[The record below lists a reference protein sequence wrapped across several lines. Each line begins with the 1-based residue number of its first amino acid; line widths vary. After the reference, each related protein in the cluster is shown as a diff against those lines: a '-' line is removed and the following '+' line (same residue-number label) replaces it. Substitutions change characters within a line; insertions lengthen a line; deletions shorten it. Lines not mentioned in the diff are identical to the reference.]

1 MKFFFNIHVLVFTLL
16 VFVLVVSCADVETE
30 TSGYAALEISLD
42 DVSHR
47 KAARSKLAPSMTSS
61 DAVTIL
67 AVLMP
72 AVKCESSSANS
83 GSEYSRAL
91 VGITSQNVKLVV
103 PLDTQVKLCLYFFR
117 ETLSLNELGAG
128 TTAPEGFG
136 ESGIFM
142 IDSETTAKTVSVEFW
157 TTSYSTVTLKISSIS
172 SVGILTGS
180 KGTVKLKSTSGEL
193 MDNNSFTI
201 TSADNGSKSVEFTN
215 VVYNS
220 YSYDVEIMG
229 FIPADQAFLVSSETE
244 TLDVKLTPNYVDID
258 WLSFDNM
265 SIAQVGTSPYAQANG
280 TLVLNVPYD
289 LKDNVTQ
296 IISLMQVMRIGGN
309 TIVDVTPPVDLSTW
323 TKTEGT
329 DNVTDNVT
337 YTTLFSTASYLPLI
351 HGSNELQIV
360 LTVNDESKILTIGTI
375 GYDACIDSDTMC
387 LTLSWGDGLPATD
400 DGQDPD
406 LHSYYFPDWT
416 YNEETTN
423 SSFDNTSRGPR
434 YWIYNNDANKKYTV
448 TGDTV
453 QVNGASEDT
462 DNETQVW
469 ATDGQK
475 VGNGTYL
482 FYVEDVTDTDVQNFK
497 LVLSGPGLSDN
508 ITYGPYDF
516 KDDDDNA
523 TTEAVN
529 PQAVFFIQV
538 DNNSIVRSDNISVG
552 KNLDNVSS
560 TGTFTANASTE
571 VFTDTAHGH
580 LDTQVIRVSGA
591 TSLPTGL
598 LDNTDYYVR
607 DKTDD
612 TFKLALSSGG
622 TAVAISDT
630 GSGTLTWTKTLMQ
643 WTGSLQNSVVIPP

>member
-1 MKFFFNIHVLVFTLL
+1 MNFFSNIHVHVFTLL
-16 VFVLVVSCADVETE
+16 VFMLAVSCADVETE
-30 TSGYAALEISLD
+30 TSGYAALKISLD

-47 KAARSKLAPSMTSS
+47 KAERSKLAPSMTSS
-61 DAVTIL
+61 DANTIL

-117 ETLSLNELGAG
+117 ETLSLNELSAG

-136 ESGIFM
+136 ESGIFS
-142 IDSETTAKTVSVEFW
+142 IDSETTAKTISVEFW

-172 SVGILTGS
+172 SIGFFTGS
-180 KGTVKLKSTSGEL
+180 KGTVKLNSTSGEL

-220 YSYDVEIMG
+220 YSYDVELIG
-229 FIPADQAFLVSSETE
+229 FIPAEEAFLVSSETE

-265 SIAQVGTSPYAQANG
+265 SIAQVDTSPYAQVSG
-280 TLVLNVPYD
+280 TLELNVPYD

-296 IISLMQVMRIGGN
+296 IISLMQVNRIGGN
-309 TIVDVTPPVDLSTW
+309 TIVDVTPPVALSNW

-360 LTVNDESKILTIGTI
+360 LTVNDESKILTVGTI

-387 LTLSWGDGLPATD
+387 LSLSWTDGL
-400 DGQDPD
+400 DPD
-406 LHSYYFPDWT
+406 LHSYYFPDWS
-416 YNEETTN
+416 YNEDLSVLTTDN
-423 SSFDNTSRGPR
+423 FDNASRGPR
-434 YWIYNNDANKKYTV
+434 YWVYSNAANKKYSV
-448 TGDTV
+448 TGDTIHFIDG
-453 QVNGASEDT
+453 NSSS
-462 DNETQVW
+462 DNETQIW
-469 ATDGQK
+469 ATHGQK

-482 FYVEDVTDTDVQNFK
+482 IYVEDVSEIDVQNFK
-497 LVLSGPGLSDN
+497 LILSGPGLSDN

-516 KDDDDNA
+516 KDDNDNS
-523 TTEAVN
+523 TTEALN
-529 PQAVFFIQV
+529 PQPVFFIQV
-538 DNNSIVRSDNISVG
+538 ENNSIVRSDNVSVG

-560 TGTFTANASTE
+560 T
-571 VFTDTAHGH
+571 
-580 LDTQVIRVSGA
+580 
-591 TSLPTGL
+591 
-598 LDNTDYYVR
+598 
-607 DKTDD
+607 
-612 TFKLALSSGG
+612 
-622 TAVAISDT
+622 
-630 GSGTLTWTKTLMQ
+630 LMQ
-643 WTGSLQNSVVIPP
+643 WTGDLQNSVVDQ

>member
-61 DAVTIL
+61 DALTIL

-83 GSEYSRAL
+83 GSEYSRGL
-91 VGITSQNVKLVV
+91 VDITTQNVKMVV

-128 TTAPEGFG
+128 TTVPEGFG
-136 ESGIFM
+136 ESGIFT

-172 SVGILTGS
+172 SIGFFTGS
-180 KGTVKLKSTSGEL
+180 KGTAKLKSTSGEL

-229 FIPADQAFLVSSETE
+229 FIPLDQAFLVSRETE

-265 SIAQVGTSPYAQANG
+265 SIAQVDTSPYAQASG
-280 TLVLNVPYD
+280 TLVLNVPNE

-296 IISLMQVMRIGGN
+296 IISLMQVKRIGGN
-309 TIVDVTPPVDLSTW
+309 TIVDVTPPVDLSNW
-323 TKTEGT
+323 TKTEEG
-329 DNVTDNVT
+329 TDNVT

-360 LTVNDESKILTIGTI
+360 LTVNDESKILTMGTV
-375 GYDACIDSDTMC
+375 GYDACIDSNTMC

-423 SSFDNTSRGPR
+423 SSFDNTSRGQR
-434 YWIYNNDANKKYTV
+434 YWVYSNAANKKYSA
-448 TGDTV
+448 TGDTI
-453 QVNGASEDT
+453 QFIDGTSPS
-462 DNETQVW
+462 DNETQIW
-469 ATDGQK
+469 ATHGQK

-482 FYVEDVTDTDVQNFK
+482 FYVEDVSETDVQNFK

-508 ITYGPYDF
+508 LTYGPYDF
-516 KDDDDNA
+516 KDDDNNS

-538 DNNSIVRSDNISVG
+538 ENNSIVRSDNVSVG
-552 KNLDNVSS
+552 EN
-560 TGTFTANASTE
+560 
-571 VFTDTAHGH
+571 
-580 LDTQVIRVSGA
+580 
-591 TSLPTGL
+591 
-598 LDNTDYYVR
+598 
-607 DKTDD
+607 
-612 TFKLALSSGG
+612 LSS
-622 TAVAISDT
+622 
-630 GSGTLTWTKTLMQ
+630 TLMQ
-643 WTGSLQNSVVIPP
+643 WTGSLENSVVE

>member
-1 MKFFFNIHVLVFTLL
+1 M
-16 VFVLVVSCADVETE
+16 
-30 TSGYAALEISLD
+30 
-42 DVSHR
+42 
-47 KAARSKLAPSMTSS
+47 
-61 DAVTIL
+61 
-67 AVLMP
+67 
-72 AVKCESSSANS
+72 
-83 GSEYSRAL
+83 
-91 VGITSQNVKLVV
+91 
-103 PLDTQVKLCLYFFR
+103 
-117 ETLSLNELGAG
+117 GAG
-128 TTAPEGFG
+128 TTTPEGFG
-136 ESGIFM
+136 ESGIFT

-180 KGTVKLKSTSGEL
+180 KGTAKLKSTSGEL

-201 TSADNGSKSVEFTN
+201 TSADNGSKSVEFAN

-220 YSYDVEIMG
+220 YSYDIEIMG

-265 SIAQVGTSPYAQANG
+265 SITQVGTSPYAQARG
-280 TLVLNVPYD
+280 TLVLNVPID

-296 IISLMQVMRIGGN
+296 IISLMQVNRIGGN
-309 TIVDVTPPVDLSTW
+309 TIVDVTPSVDLSNW
-323 TKTEGT
+323 TKTEG
-329 DNVTDNVT
+329 TDNVT

-360 LTVNDESKILTIGTI
+360 LTVNDESKILTLGYI

-387 LTLSWGDGLPATD
+387 LTLSWGDGLSGTD
-400 DGQDPD
+400 DGLDPD

-434 YWIYNNDANKKYTV
+434 YWIYNNAANINYSV
-448 TGDTV
+448 TGDTI
-453 QVNGASEDT
+453 QVNGAIVDS

-469 ATDGQK
+469 ATHGQK

-482 FYVEDVTDTDVQNFK
+482 FYVEDVTDPDVQNFK

-516 KDDDDNA
+516 KDDRDNS

-529 PQAVFFIQV
+529 PQAIYFIQV
-538 DNNSIVRSDNISVG
+538 QNNSIERLVTISVGDNLSSLLVGPDNISV
-552 KNLDNVSS
+552 
-560 TGTFTANASTE
+560 
-571 VFTDTAHGH
+571 
-580 LDTQVIRVSGA
+580 
-591 TSLPTGL
+591 
-598 LDNTDYYVR
+598 
-607 DKTDD
+607 
-612 TFKLALSSGG
+612 
-622 TAVAISDT
+622 
-630 GSGTLTWTKTLMQ
+630 MQ
-643 WTGSLQNSVVIPP
+643 WTGSLQNSVVIPQ

>member
-1 MKFFFNIHVLVFTLL
+1 MRFFFNIHVLVFTLL
-16 VFVLVVSCADVETE
+16 FFVLVVSCADVETE
-30 TSGYAALEISLD
+30 TSGYAALKISLN

-47 KAARSKLAPSMTSS
+47 KAERSKLAPSMTSS
-61 DAVTIL
+61 DAKTIL

-103 PLDTQVKLCLYFFR
+103 PLDTQVKLCLFFFR
-117 ETLSLNELGAG
+117 ETLSLNELSAG

-136 ESGIFM
+136 ESGIFS
-142 IDSETTAKTVSVEFW
+142 IDSETTAKTISVEFW

-172 SVGILTGS
+172 SIGFFAGS
-180 KGTVKLKSTSGEL
+180 KGTVKLNSTSGEL

-220 YSYDVEIMG
+220 YSYDVELIG
-229 FIPADQAFLVSSETE
+229 FIPAEEAFLVSSETE

-265 SIAQVGTSPYAQANG
+265 SIAQVGTSPYAQVSG
-280 TLVLNVPYD
+280 TLELNVPYD

-296 IISLMQVMRIGGN
+296 IISLMQVNRIGGN
-309 TIVDVTPPVDLSTW
+309 TIVDVTPPVALSNW

-360 LTVNDESKILTIGTI
+360 LTVNDESKIETVGTI
-375 GYDACIDSDTMC
+375 DYDACIDSDTMC
-387 LTLSWGDGLPATD
+387 LSLFWTDGL
-400 DGQDPD
+400 DPD

-416 YNEETTN
+416 YNEDLSVLTTDN
-423 SSFDNTSRGPR
+423 FDNTSRGPR
-434 YWIYNNDANKKYTV
+434 YWVYSNAANKKYSV
-448 TGDTV
+448 TGDTIHFIDG
-453 QVNGASEDT
+453 NSSS
-462 DNETQVW
+462 DNETQIW
-469 ATDGQK
+469 ATHGQK

-482 FYVEDVTDTDVQNFK
+482 IYVEDVSEKDVQNFK
-497 LVLSGPGLSDN
+497 LILSGPGLSDN

-516 KDDDDNA
+516 KDDNDNS
-523 TTEAVN
+523 TTEALN
-529 PQAVFFIQV
+529 PQPVFFIQV
-538 DNNSIVRSDNISVG
+538 ENNSIVRSDNVSVG

-560 TGTFTANASTE
+560 T
-571 VFTDTAHGH
+571 
-580 LDTQVIRVSGA
+580 
-591 TSLPTGL
+591 
-598 LDNTDYYVR
+598 
-607 DKTDD
+607 
-612 TFKLALSSGG
+612 
-622 TAVAISDT
+622 
-630 GSGTLTWTKTLMQ
+630 LMQ
-643 WTGSLQNSVVIPP
+643 WTGDLQNSVVDQ

>member
-1 MKFFFNIHVLVFTLL
+1 MSFFFNIHVLVFTLL

-30 TSGYAALEISLD
+30 TSGYASLEISLD

-47 KAARSKLAPSMTSS
+47 KAGRSKQAQSMASS
-61 DAVTIL
+61 DAKTIL

-72 AVKCESSSANS
+72 AVKCDSSSANS

-91 VGITSQNVKLVV
+91 VAITAQNVKLVV

-117 ETLSLNELGAG
+117 ETLSLNESGAG

-136 ESGIFM
+136 ESGIFT
-142 IDSETTAKTVSVEFW
+142 IDSETTAKTISVEFW

-172 SVGILTGS
+172 SIGLITGS
-180 KGTVKLKSTSGEL
+180 KGTAKLKSSSGEL

-215 VVYNS
+215 VVYNT
-220 YSYDVEIMG
+220 YSYGIEIIG
-229 FIPADQAFLVSSETE
+229 FIPLNEAFLVSRETE

-265 SIAQVGTSPYAQANG
+265 SIAQVDTSPYAQASG
-280 TLVLNVPYD
+280 TLVLNVPNE

-309 TIVDVTPPVDLSTW
+309 TTVDVTPPADLSSW

-329 DNVTDNVT
+329 NNVT

-351 HGSNELQIV
+351 HGSNELQTV
-360 LTVNDESKILTIGTI
+360 LTVNAESKIQTMGTV

-387 LTLSWGDGLPATD
+387 LTLSWTDGL
-400 DGQDPD
+400 DPD

-423 SSFDNTSRGPR
+423 SSFDNSSRGER
-434 YWIYNNDANKKYTV
+434 YWVYSNAAFKKYSV
-448 TGDTV
+448 TGDTI
-453 QVNGASEDT
+453 QFLDGTSPS
-462 DNETQVW
+462 DNETQIW
-469 ATDGQK
+469 ATHGQK

-482 FYVEDVTDTDVQNFK
+482 FYVEDVSEKDVQNFK

-508 ITYGPYDF
+508 LSYGPYDF
-516 KDDDDNA
+516 KDDSDAA
-523 TTEAVN
+523 TTEANN

-538 DNNSIVRSDNISVG
+538 DNNSIVRSDNVSVG
-552 KNLDNVSS
+552 DN
-560 TGTFTANASTE
+560 
-571 VFTDTAHGH
+571 
-580 LDTQVIRVSGA
+580 
-591 TSLPTGL
+591 
-598 LDNTDYYVR
+598 
-607 DKTDD
+607 
-612 TFKLALSSGG
+612 LSS
-622 TAVAISDT
+622 
-630 GSGTLTWTKTLMQ
+630 TLMQ
-643 WTGSLQNSVVIPP
+643 WTGDLQNSSVFGK